1 MADHPPDYAP
11 TLPQILVVPLPDAAS
26 FFCGPSV
33 QGEVFVKGLG
43 AGEEH
48 GVQTLRAKLHLQS
61 LLPEAPP
68 IDLYP
73 FPEQTLYPAPP
84 SLDEESTSTAR
95 FPTCHQFAIPL
106 PATIPPPDWVDS
118 STTDPD
124 GEILPGTLN
133 LSAFSKGEVRYTLS
147 VILSLSTGQQVEAT
161 VPVEGTPQT
170 LFATYPLSKKEVER
184 TQTRKGITTRL
195 LLSSDTPHLGD
206 LVHLGVEI
214 KLSKLSAAELAGDQ
228 KDSSSAEQEAKGIL
242 RRMRR
247 IRVEFYRLVT
257 IHSSPSSSSAS
268 TPAPEQHYTLLH
280 SSGKSLRYPGPPP
293 LPAPRLLFTIP
304 TAQTGHLAER
314 TWGEINQRAGW
325 HEVQFGVRVRVGLGD
340 GGAAPSG
347 PASSESED
355 GGWTIE
361 HPIVILPKVYQP
373 PSASSSTFPDAVSV
387 SQPPSPIL
395 DPEVEQQRARE
406 AYRLKGQDIV
416 GALGTTRA
424 EDGQGDDLPPPFEPG
439 HHFSQAGP
447 SGAYPPPPPAVQDPE
462 AGGSG
467 PSGLPTFLESQAQE
481 ERRRG
486 SVSVVVPHRD
496 TGKERE
502 SNDVTPAA
510 VDSPMREEGE
520 GLRVGRDG
528 LSGELATWVEYD
540 GYETFSQPPPS
551 LSASFHARGSMDP
564 LQPGE
569 LVEVNGVVEDVV
581 ARLGLDGAGQAGGAV
596 ELMEHLGLGD
606 GTRVVDLQDDLPPG
620 IDEPSLPALPSFNSP
635 HSQPPTRTYQQFPD
649 QTLSTNAHTHTVHSS
664 TLPASPPPPHES
676 QHAPPSFDASQA
688 ANAVGGVAASG
699 PVTGAG
705 GAGAAAVAGGEGA
718 EGQGAPPGYER
729 GGLPPYSQG

>member
-48 GVQTLRAKLHLQS
+48 GVQALRAKLQLQS
-61 LLPEAPP
+61 GLPEAPP

-95 FPTCHQFAIPL
+95 FPTCHRFAIPL

-118 STTDPD
+118 STADPD

-133 LSAFSKGEVRYTLS
+133 LSAFSKGEVRYTLL

-161 VPVEGTPQT
+161 IPVEGTPQT
-170 LFATYPLSKKEVER
+170 LFATYPLSKKEVEHV
-184 TQTRKGITTRL
+184 QTKKGITTRL

-214 KLSKLSAAELAGDQ
+214 KPSTLSASEQAGDQ
-228 KDSSSAEQEAKGIL
+228 KGSTSAEQEAKGIL

-257 IHSSPSSSSAS
+257 IHSSQSSSS
-268 TPAPEQHYTLLH
+268 TPPAPEQHYTLLH

-340 GGAAPSG
+340 GGSAGPSG

-355 GGWTIE
+355 DGWTIE
-361 HPIVILPKVYQP
+361 HPIVILPKIYQP
-373 PSASSSTFPDAVSV
+373 PSASSSTFPDTISE
-387 SQPPSPIL
+387 PPSPIL

-406 AYRLKGQDIV
+406 AYRLKGRDIV
-416 GALGTTRA
+416 GAQGTTRA
-424 EDGQGDDLPPPFEPG
+424 EDLPGDDLPPPFEPG
-439 HHFSQAGP
+439 RRPSQAGP
-447 SGAYPPPPPAVQDPE
+447 SASYPPPLVEQEPE
-462 AGGSG
+462 AAGSG

-486 SVSVVVPHRD
+486 SVSVVLPHRD

-510 VDSPMREEGE
+510 VEPAREE
-520 GLRVGRDG
+520 LRVGRDG

-551 LSASFHARGSMDP
+551 LAASLHARGSMDP

-569 LVEVNGVVEDVV
+569 LVQVNGVVEDVV

-635 HSQPPTRTYQQFPD
+635 HSQPPSRTFQQFST
-649 QTLSTNAHTHTVHSS
+649 QTLPTNAHPLHSPP
-664 TLPASPPPPHES
+664 LPATPPPPHES

-699 PVTGAG
+699 PMAGAG
-705 GAGAAAVAGGEGA
+705 EGGDVVSAPGAGP
-718 EGQGAPPGYER
+718 EGQGAPPGYDR